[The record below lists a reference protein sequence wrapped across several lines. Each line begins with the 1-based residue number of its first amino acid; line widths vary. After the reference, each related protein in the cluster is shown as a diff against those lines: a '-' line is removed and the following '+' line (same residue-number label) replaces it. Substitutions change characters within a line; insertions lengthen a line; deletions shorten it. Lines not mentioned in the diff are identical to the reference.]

1 MGKNIS
7 IIVLLSM
14 LLSSCMDS
22 EEKIVLDNC
31 KSIIKE
37 LCLNNSS
44 NILTAYLMVVE
55 IANSQSIVSYDIRPE
70 VYQKGS
76 KLIEYTNYYKVD
88 GIYVFVVQKNKQLYT
103 ISKEMQEELYNWGNG
118 GWLLETPSFVLTI
131 NRVDLVYNLESYW

>member
-1 MGKNIS
+1 MRKNIS

-31 KSIIKE
+31 KYIIE
-37 LCLNNSS
+37 DLCLNNSS

-88 GIYVFVVQKNKQLYT
+88 GTYVFVVQKNKQLYT